1 MSYDY
6 DFFRVG
12 PEVKSAEDLDVDDTQ
27 PIGTIDEIRRALAAV
42 YPKAQLAEDGGWLDP
57 DTPMG
62 DVQFFDPGSTVTSF
76 TVSRIDLEDV
86 RLICRTL
93 GVVAF
98 DGQEMVLIRP

>member
-12 PEVKSAEDLDVDDTQ
+12 PEVKSAEDLDIDDTQ
-27 PIGTIDEIRRALAAV
+27 PIGTIDEIRAALATI
-42 YPKAQLAEDGGWLDP
+42 YPKAQLDDDGGWLDP
-57 DTPMG
+57 GAPMG
-62 DVQFFDPGSTVTSF
+62 DVQFFDPGPTLTSF
-76 TVSRIDLEDV
+76 TVSRIDVEDA

-98 DGQEMVLIRP
+98 DGQEMVLIRS